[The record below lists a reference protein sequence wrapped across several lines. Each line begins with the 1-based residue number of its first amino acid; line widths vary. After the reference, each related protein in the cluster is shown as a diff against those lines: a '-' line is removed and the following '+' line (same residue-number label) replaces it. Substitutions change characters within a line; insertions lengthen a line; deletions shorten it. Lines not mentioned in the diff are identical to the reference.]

1 MKVKDIIKTL
11 ESCNPEHRIYVFLD
25 SDHLYSI
32 DNVDLTLI
40 DRVDI
45 NLNKKKL

>member
-1 MKVKDIIKTL
+1 MKVKNIIKIL
-11 ESCNPEHRIYVFLD
+11 ESCNPEHRLYAFLD

-32 DNVDLTLI
+32 DYVDLTLT

-45 NLNKKKL
+45 NLNKNKL